1 VPLAT
6 PMIAGP
12 SVLATLLVLV
22 STQPG
27 QLWNWFA
34 ALLIAW
40 SITAAVL
47 LCAPAI
53 ARVLKEKGSLAVER
67 LMGMLLVM
75 VAVQMFLNWHRAL
88 SETLTTCWHASFP
101 WIEYW
106 IAVAVCAIAAVLAAE
121 GKRMDLFGVMVLAL
135 VTAVGGGTIRDLCLG
150 VRPVFWIEQPHHVW
164 TALIAAV
171 VTFVAARF
179 VHMPEK
185 MLSIADAFGLAL
197 FGIAGTEKALAF
209 GAPGIVAILLGIVT
223 GVAGGILRDVLRG
236 ELPLVF
242 QPDVKPCMRRRCSS
256 ARLVFVLLQKWL
268 PPSESHRYIGM
279 AVILVLR
286 LAAMRWRLRAAD
298 VSEPIQEFWIGRGCG
313 WCCLVKP

>member
-1 VPLAT
+1 
-6 PMIAGP
+6 M
-12 SVLATLLVLV
+12 
-22 STQPG
+22 
-27 QLWNWFA
+27 NM
-34 ALLIAW
+34 
-40 SITAAVL
+40 
-47 LCAPAI
+47 PA
-53 ARVLKEKGSLAVER
+53 
-67 LMGMLLVM
+67 
-75 VAVQMFLNWHRAL
+75 
-88 SETLTTCWHASFP
+88 
-101 WIEYW
+101 WIEYF
-106 IAVAVCAIAAVLAAE
+106 AVAVCAIAAVLAAE

-242 QPDVKPCMRRRCSS
+242 QPDVNLY
-256 ARLVFVLLQKWL
+256 ATAVFVGALVFVLLEKWL
-268 PPSESHRYIGM
+268 PVSESHRYIGM
-279 AVILVLR
+279 VVILVLR
-286 LAAMRWRLRAAD
+286 LAAMRWRLRLPTFRSRSQD
-298 VSEPIQEFWIGRGCG
+298 
-313 WCCLVKP
+313 

>member
-1 VPLAT
+1 
-6 PMIAGP
+6 M
-12 SVLATLLVLV
+12 
-22 STQPG
+22 
-27 QLWNWFA
+27 
-34 ALLIAW
+34 
-40 SITAAVL
+40 
-47 LCAPAI
+47 PA
-53 ARVLKEKGSLAVER
+53 
-67 LMGMLLVM
+67 
-75 VAVQMFLNWHRAL
+75 
-88 SETLTTCWHASFP
+88 
-101 WIEYW
+101 WIEYF
-106 IAVAVCAIAAVLAAE
+106 AVAVCAIAAVLAAE
-121 GKRMDLFGVMVLAL
+121 GKRMDLFGVMVLSL

-242 QPDVKPCMRRRCSS
+242 QPDVNLY
-256 ARLVFVLLQKWL
+256 ATAVFVGALVFVLLQKGL
-268 PPSESHRYIGM
+268 PVSESHRYIGM
-279 AVILVLR
+279 GVILVLR
-286 LAAMRWRLRAAD
+286 LAAMRWRLRLPTFRSRSQD
-298 VSEPIQEFWIGRGCG
+298 
-313 WCCLVKP
+313 